1 MEERKVDGL
10 NSVLEIRENDLK
22 NISNEVII
30 HIWLKYIII
39 FIPCLLDYTYVFP
52 YVALCVQGEVGERN
66 IIEK

>member
-39 FIPCLLDYTYVFP
+39 FIPRLLDYTCVFL
-52 YVALCVQGEVGERN
+52 YVALCVQREVGERN